1 MKYKSIAVWPRES
14 GINLGNTNN
23 ESEDTHSSKE
33 EAEGVCALLE
43 KYGFGGDCK
52 VFPLSTR
59 VEEQP

>member
-1 MKYKSIAVWPRES
+1 MTYKSIAVWPRDC

-23 ESEDTHSSKE
+23 ESSDTHGSKE
-33 EAEGVCALLE
+33 EAEAVCDLLRQN
-43 KYGFGGDCK
+43 GFGGDRR